1 MTLRRLLLAAA
12 CAVLPTGYALDA
24 SAQGTI
30 RIGMTAAD
38 IPLTHGQPD
47 QGFEGNRFTGIPLY
61 DSLTAWDHTRGDR
74 PASLVPSLATEW
86 SVDPNDNTRWIFRL
100 RRGVKFHDGSD
111 FNADAVVWN
120 VRKVLDR
127 DAPHFD
133 PRQVG
138 VTASRMP
145 QLRRAEK
152 IDDYTVAL
160 ITAQPDALLPYNLT
174 NLFMASPTHWEK
186 KRAAAASAEA
196 AWNAF
201 AADPSGTGPF
211 RMARFVPRE
220 RAELVRNENYWG
232 NKAKAAGLVL
242 LPIPEANARTAAL
255 LSGQVDWIE
264 APAPDAIPQLRAR
277 GMVIYS
283 NVQPHVWPWQPCFAE
298 GSPLADVRVRKAIN
312 LGIDREGLKTL
323 LGGLM
328 VPAVGTV
335 QPGHPWWGNP
345 SFQIKYDPEAAK
357 RLLAEAGY
365 GPQRPLSIK
374 VQISASGS
382 GQMQPLPMNEYLQ
395 ANLKQIGVN
404 VEFDV
409 LEWNTLFTNWR
420 RGCKDASARGAHAIN
435 VSFAAMDPF
444 FGFVRF
450 ADSKMAPPVSNNW
463 GHFND
468 PRFDALVAEVRQAFD
483 PAARDAAIARL
494 HTAMVDEALFIWIAH
509 DVGPRAMSPR
519 VRGFV
524 QPQSWFVD
532 VTLPYIQ

>member
-1 MTLRRLLLAAA
+1 
-12 CAVLPTGYALDA
+12 
-24 SAQGTI
+24 
-30 RIGMTAAD
+30 
-38 IPLTHGQPD
+38 
-47 QGFEGNRFTGIPLY
+47 
-61 DSLTAWDHTRGDR
+61 
-74 PASLVPSLATEW
+74 
-86 SVDPNDNTRWIFRL
+86 
-100 RRGVKFHDGSD
+100 
-111 FNADAVVWN
+111 
-120 VRKVLDR
+120 
-127 DAPHFD
+127 
-133 PRQVG
+133 
-138 VTASRMP
+138 
-145 QLRRAEK
+145 
-152 IDDYTVAL
+152 
-160 ITAQPDALLPYNLT
+160 
-174 NLFMASPTHWEK
+174 
-186 KRAAAASAEA
+186 
-196 AWNAF
+196 
-201 AADPSGTGPF
+201 
-211 RMARFVPRE
+211 
-220 RAELVRNENYWG
+220 
-232 NKAKAAGLVL
+232 
-242 LPIPEANARTAAL
+242 
-255 LSGQVDWIE
+255 VDWIE

-277 GMVIYS
+277 GMVIHS

-345 SFQIKYDPEAAK
+345 SFQIKHDPEAAK

-365 GPQRPLSIK
+365 GPQRPLTIK

-382 GQMQPLPMNEYLQ
+382 GQMQPLPMNEYVQ
-395 ANLKQIGVN
+395 ASLKEIGVN

-468 PRFDALVAEVRQAFD
+468 PRFDALVAEIRQAFD

-494 HTAMVDEALFIWIAH
+494 HTAMLDEALFIWIAH